1 MAENNPPP
9 TLKLFYFFSNRL
21 IRYIMY
27 KNIERKLMAEKQFF
41 FIQTEQLRDT
51 FATNT
56 KMIRRSTNYAPKLLL
71 NFCRG
76 IAILCRII
84 ILFLKVVHP
93 RA

>member
-41 FIQTEQLRDT
+41 LSKLNNFGIRLQQTQKWFDVPPIMRQSCYWIFVEVLQY
-51 FATNT
+51 
-56 KMIRRSTNYAPKLLL
+56 YAEL
-71 NFCRG
+71 
-76 IAILCRII
+76 
-84 ILFLKVVHP
+84 
-93 RA
+93 